1 MALSDQARAAKHHLK
16 SGNVH
21 RFEVE
26 GPGQFTI
33 IPPALQYRITL
44 LYPGVRGITT
54 EQWVVPGETFEFSV
68 SRAEAE
74 HLERVWKKQQKRQQK
89 RK

>member
-1 MALSDQARAAKHHLK
+1 MALSDQARAAKLHLK

-26 GPGQFTI
+26 RPGQFTVV
-33 IPPALQYRITL
+33 PPALQYGITIQ
-44 LYPGVRGITT
+44 YPGVPGITT
-54 EQWVVPGETFEFSV
+54 EQWIAPGETFRFSV

-74 HLERVWKKQQKRQQK
+74 HLERVWRKQQKRQQ
-89 RK
+89 RRG